1 MFLIINILII
11 CCRETLMDSNKVV
24 TPMKQL
30 SYLLRPISLNLSNY
44 FDELNLNKA
53 EPRHK
58 PHFAY
63 RYVEW
68 DDRDEN
74 YGKTKGVSSDFIRV
88 FEHSG
93 GVNIAFV
100 FNFIGIDIA
109 TMSASVK
116 RVVAGCEPDYS
127 VSAMYSIDEAKLL
140 LSEFLVSLQGLN
152 SVPCIIK
159 KFEEVFLSTKLEESE
174 PFVLLERHLLNLVGC
189 WLEKHKELSADLVGW
204 KEKLVVSKT
213 VGGERQSTLPIS
225 DEIAE
230 LEERLRL
237 LRLRENDQKRV
248 IAKDVGYIEAKAQ
261 VDDLTKEC
269 LLLNKRISRLVKGV
283 TDTQPPQ
290 VRAALNIKYDRF

>member
-1 MFLIINILII
+1 MNP
-11 CCRETLMDSNKVV
+11 NKVM

-53 EPRHK
+53 EPKHK
-58 PHFAY
+58 PYFAY

-93 GVNIAFV
+93 GVSIAFV
-100 FNFIGIDIA
+100 FNFIGVEVA
-109 TMSASVK
+109 TISASVK

-127 VSAMYSIDEAKLL
+127 VSAMYTMDEAKFL
-140 LSEFLVSLQGLN
+140 LSEFLRFLQSPS

-159 KFEEVFLSTKLEESE
+159 RFEEIFLSTSLEDSE
-174 PFVLLERHLLNLVGC
+174 HFILLERHLLNLVGC
-189 WLEKHKELSADLVGW
+189 WVEKHKALSADLVGW
-204 KEKLVVSKT
+204 KEKLVVSKA
-213 VGGERQSTLPIS
+213 VGVKMQSDLPIS
-225 DEIAE
+225 VEIAG
-230 LEERLRL
+230 LEEKLRL
-237 LRLRENDQKRV
+237 LKVRENSQKRV

-261 VDDLTKEC
+261 VDDLTEEC
-269 LLLNKRISRLVKGV
+269 LLVNKKISRLVKGV
-283 TDTQPPQ
+283 TDTEPPQ
-290 VRAALNIKYDRF
+290 IQAALKMKYDRF